1 MPTNTAKIFLFLMAA
16 GCWKQNS
23 VKIFPLAQILA
34 VKDATP
40 VERRTNEGSDASNNP
55 NHGSWL
61 DKPKNGYIHAVKRLS
76 LTTKPY
82 FVFWPT
88 YRLGYPIASSG
99 RLFRPR
105 VRFGFT
111 TWFQGSLA
119 TELHT
124 EWRSTKASMLAPGTS
139 AIRATPSQ
147 S

>member
-1 MPTNTAKIFLFLMAA
+1 MRGPSKYEGFGQGHGSSNFSLVMPTNTAKIFLFLMAA

-76 LTTKPY
+76 STTKPY
-82 FVFWPT
+82 FVFWV
-88 YRLGYPIASSG
+88 G
-99 RLFRPR
+99 RLD
-105 VRFGFT
+105 
-111 TWFQGSLA
+111 
-119 TELHT
+119 
-124 EWRSTKASMLAPGTS
+124 
-139 AIRATPSQ
+139 
-147 S
+147 